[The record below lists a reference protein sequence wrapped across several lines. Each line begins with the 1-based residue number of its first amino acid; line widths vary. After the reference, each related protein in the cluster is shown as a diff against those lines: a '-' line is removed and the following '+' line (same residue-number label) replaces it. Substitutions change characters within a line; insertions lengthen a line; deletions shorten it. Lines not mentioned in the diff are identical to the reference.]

1 MKNHKNNSITYRFLC
16 KMGMMY
22 SEEEYGQVSL
32 WTVMCKIFAI
42 YRKAL
47 FQSMMDWAIFAPIAA
62 RKVRPFLLRR
72 MGAKVGKGVFIGDHV
87 VFDLNHSDMITLDDY
102 AHITGV
108 CRLLC
113 HQRDL
118 KNYRKG
124 DNAALCGY
132 IYAPIHVGKG
142 VMVGMTTFITPGV
155 TIGDGAIIGG
165 GSVVT
170 KDNPAWTIASGRP
183 AKVYKEV
190 KNREITQSVRGGVI
204 LSPRMCT
211 FHDLDVELKKVA

>member
-1 MKNHKNNSITYRFLC
+1 MVEKKLSFTY
-16 KMGMMY
+16 KMLRKLGLNY
-22 SEEEYGQVSL
+22 SEEEYGQVSML
-32 WTVMCKIFAI
+32 GVIKKFFVI
-42 YRKAL
+42 YRNAL
-47 FQSMMDWAIFAPIAA
+47 YQSMMDWVIFAPIAA
-62 RKVRPFLLRR
+62 RKMRPMLLRG

-102 AHITGV
+102 AHITGG

-118 KNYRKG
+118 KNYLKG
-124 DNAALCGY
+124 DNAAMVGY
-132 IYAPIHVGKG
+132 SIKPIHVGKG
-142 VMVGMTTFITPGV
+142 VMVGMMTFITPGV

-170 KDNPAWTIASGRP
+170 RDIPAWTIASGRP

-190 KNREITQSVRGGVI
+190 AEREAT
-204 LSPRMCT
+204 L
-211 FHDLDVELKKVA
+211 